1 MQSSNKTQFLYFNL
15 CLCVVLDS
23 LSCSFRSTCISFVTN
38 SYVSVFV
45 VEVYLEHMT
54 CISGEHE
61 KFMSEVTGFCG
72 CEIIRR
78 YVLT

>member
-1 MQSSNKTQFLYFNL
+1 
-15 CLCVVLDS
+15 
-23 LSCSFRSTCISFVTN
+23 
-38 SYVSVFV
+38 
-45 VEVYLEHMT
+45 MT

-78 YVLT
+78 YVL